1 MNKKRKESEKMPK
14 KLIRDEK
21 YVMLTKQIS
30 QLEKDLI
37 TIKNEID
44 KNDKNYTKF
53 MIESLKT
60 TDKIIKNLKLSE
72 EVIELHTSLHTQNIK
87 KIKNSEWLAHFC
99 LGMNLGIVL
108 LLVFLKIK
116 GAF

>member
-1 MNKKRKESEKMPK
+1 MQK

-21 YVMLTKQIS
+21 YIMLTKQIS

-37 TIKNEID
+37 SFKNSSDKKEGDIQNFMNEI
-44 KNDKNYTKF
+44 
-53 MIESLKT
+53 LKT
-60 TDKIIKNLKLSE
+60 NNKIIEDLKLLEDIAS
-72 EVIELHTSLHTQNIK
+72 IQTNLDTQNIE
-87 KIKNSEWLAHFC
+87 KIKILDWLIHFS
-99 LGMNLGIVL
+99 LGMNIGVVI

>member
-1 MNKKRKESEKMPK
+1 MQ
-14 KLIRDEK
+14 
-21 YVMLTKQIS
+21 QIS

-72 EVIELHTSLHTQNIK
+72 EVIELHTNLHTQNIK
-87 KIKNSEWLAHFC
+87 KIKNSEWLVHFC

-108 LLVFLKIK
+108 LLVSLKIK
-116 GAF
+116 GIF

>member
-1 MNKKRKESEKMPK
+1 MKKIIREEKH
-14 KLIRDEK
+14 L
-21 YVMLTKQIS
+21 MLMQQIS

-37 TIKNEID
+37 SIKNEID

-53 MIESLKT
+53 MIENLKT

-87 KIKNSEWLAHFC
+87 KIKILDWLIYFS
-99 LGMNLGIVL
+99 LGMNLGILIL
-108 LLVFLKIK
+108 LLSLKIK
-116 GAF
+116 GIFW

>member
-1 MNKKRKESEKMPK
+1 MKKIIREEKH
-14 KLIRDEK
+14 L
-21 YVMLTKQIS
+21 MLMQQIS

-37 TIKNEID
+37 SIKNEID

-53 MIESLKT
+53 MIENLKT

-87 KIKNSEWLAHFC
+87 KIKILDWLIYFS
-99 LGMNLGIVL
+99 LGMNLGILIL
-108 LLVFLKIK
+108 LASLKIK
-116 GAF
+116 GIF

>member
-1 MNKKRKESEKMPK
+1 MPK
-14 KLIRDEK
+14 KIIREEK
-21 YVMLTKQIS
+21 HLMLMQQIS

-87 KIKNSEWLAHFC
+87 KIKILDWLIHFS
-99 LGMNLGIVL
+99 LGMNLGIVII
-108 LLVFLKIK
+108 LVFLKIK
-116 GAF
+116 GIF

>member
-1 MNKKRKESEKMPK
+1 MPK
-14 KLIRDEK
+14 KIIREEKHLMLIQ
-21 YVMLTKQIS
+21 QIS

-87 KIKNSEWLAHFC
+87 KIKILESLIHFS
-99 LGMNLGIVL
+99 LGINLGIL
-108 LLVFLKIK
+108 ILLVSLKIK
-116 GAF
+116 GIF